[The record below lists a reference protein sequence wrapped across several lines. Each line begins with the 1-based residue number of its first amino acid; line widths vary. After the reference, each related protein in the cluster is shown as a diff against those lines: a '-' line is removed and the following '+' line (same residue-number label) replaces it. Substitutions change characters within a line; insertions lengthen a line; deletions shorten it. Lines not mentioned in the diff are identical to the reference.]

1 MLCYTVFMNEFNSAI
16 FFPQAEKICRE
27 VFENISENLFVRL
40 DIRTF
45 DYNESPESSAF
56 YSVVLQNQLED
67 ELKNDKNAT
76 VISSPFLDS
85 GKIVFFILY
94 LTKKLMNSLS
104 EHQILYEKISE
115 SLFDFLTEQWK
126 SDSTYFYN
134 GSTSSIIIRKATDS
148 LVTEISKQCCSYN
161 DFALY
166 ETINLSMLNIF
177 NSLAFLTYEKGNA
190 EGLIHFT
197 NQLAEIDFLFEFKS
211 PEKYGNFSM
220 NNLRLI
226 RKLLELSDQKENIG
240 IISDTNTIYGIG
252 KPKSDENLYSVS
264 FSKDHKWTLLK
275 NSTDLLTMKNNLLV
289 FSNSLPS
296 KKDFMKYAG
305 KIFPGSEKIA
315 EMHSIIMALC
325 EQHKGTILVIK
336 KDASELAQK
345 YQDLAILTKKVK
357 LDSENV
363 RKLSSIDGAIL
374 MDENCICHGFGAVL
388 DGLDSGCGN
397 RARGSRFNS
406 SERFYKLYRNEK
418 DTDFMVFILS
428 DDGNY
433 NFFPPLEKYL

>member
-1 MLCYTVFMNEFNSAI
+1 MVFFSITDLFSSNASRLGVCFCSIFIYNAFARYFEKSGMLCYTVFMNEFNSAI

-115 SLFDFLTEQWK
+115 SLFDFLSEQWK
-126 SDSTYFYN
+126 SNSTYFYN

-166 ETINLSMLNIF
+166 ETINLSMLNI
-177 NSLAFLTYEKGNA
+177 
-190 EGLIHFT
+190 
-197 NQLAEIDFLFEFKS
+197 
-211 PEKYGNFSM
+211 
-220 NNLRLI
+220 LRLI

-275 NSTDLLTMKNNLLV
+275 NSTELLTMKNNLLV

-305 KIFPGSEKIA
+305 KIFQGSEKIA